1 MADAPEGGGLSFAPM
16 DQFKVSPLFGSGDV
30 GMFTI
35 TNATLWTLL
44 TILAVSLLF
53 VVSTRGRAAVPSR
66 AQSVAELTY
75 GFIHNMVTD
84 VAGKDAVKF
93 FPYIMTLF
101 IFILMANFLALIP
114 MSFSPTSQFA
124 VTGILAIAVFVTV
137 LVVGFAKNGLGF
149 LSLFWITSAP
159 AVVRPILAVIE
170 FILFWMRPVS
180 HAVRLGG
187 AILAGHAL
195 LKVFAGF
202 AQITLAAPLALLGVI
217 AIYALEVLVAGIQA
231 YVFTILTCVYLKD
244 ALHPH
249 H

>member
-1 MADAPEGGGLSFAPM
+1 MADAPEGGGLVFKPM
-16 DQFKVSPLFGSGDV
+16 EQFELKPLFGGSEI

-35 TNATLWTLL
+35 TNSTLWLFFSVV
-44 TILAVSLLF
+44 AVALF
-53 VVSTRGRAAVPSR
+53 LVAGTRGRAMIPSR
-66 AQSVAELTY
+66 AQSMAELTY
-75 GFIHNMVTD
+75 GFVHNMVVD
-84 VAGKDAVKF
+84 VAGKDAVKY
-93 FPYIMTLF
+93 FPHIMTLF
-101 IFILMANFLALIP
+101 MFILMANFLALIP

-124 VTGILAIAVFVTV
+124 VTGVLAISVFVTV
-137 LVVGFAKNGLGF
+137 IVIGFAKNGLGF

-217 AIYALEVLVAGIQA
+217 AIYALEILVAGIQA